1 MIITILVVLLSAVA
15 LFYIAVFI
23 FGNLLLSTPA
33 YKGPVT
39 DHFNGKHFFHPWQ
52 KRGGTAGFSDVLKWQ
67 MDRKRVRGEWK
78 PQDNKPGEKPL
89 PRVEGS
95 ELRVTFIN
103 HSTALIQTEGLN
115 IITDPIYSKR
125 AGPFFWT
132 GPKRFK
138 NPGIRFE
145 DLPKIDIILLSH
157 NHYDHLDHKTLTK
170 LSARDNPLIVT
181 ALGVP
186 HFLAQHKITNA
197 IELDW
202 WQTHK
207 INDSVTIHSV
217 PAQHF
222 SGRGTVDRN
231 TSLWCGFVIS
241 TSVGN
246 VYFAADTG
254 YVPVFKEIG
263 ERFGEMRVALI
274 PIGAYIP
281 RWFMQ
286 SVHVS
291 PKEAVMMHKDVN
303 SKLSI
308 GIHHGTFRLADEGM
322 DDPALDLAHELREQD
337 VINDSFIVIGE
348 GEVKSIPS

>member
-1 MIITILVVLLSAVA
+1 MLIIIIIALLSAVI
-15 LFYIAVFI
+15 LFYIGVFI

-39 DHFNGKHFFHPWQ
+39 DHFNGRHFYHPWQ
-52 KRGGTAGFSDVLKWQ
+52 KKSQMAGFSDVLKWQ

-78 PQDNKPGEKPL
+78 PVKNKPGEKP
-89 PRVEGS
+89 PERVRES

-103 HSTALIQTEGLN
+103 HSTVLIQTEGLN

-125 AGPFFWT
+125 AGPYFWT

-138 NPGIRFE
+138 QPGIRFE
-145 DLPKIDIILLSH
+145 DLPKIDIVLLSH

-170 LSARDNPLIVT
+170 LSERDNPLIIT

-186 HFLAQHKITNA
+186 HFLSQHKITNA

-202 WQTHK
+202 WQTHI
-207 INDSVTIHSV
+207 INDSVSIHSV

-231 TSLWCGFVIS
+231 TSLWCAFVLS
-241 TSVGN
+241 TSGGN
-246 VYFAADTG
+246 IYFAADTG
-254 YVPVFKEIG
+254 YAPIFKDIG
-263 ERFGEMRVALI
+263 ERFGEMRLALI
-274 PIGAYIP
+274 PIGAYVP

-291 PKEAVMMHKDVN
+291 PREAVMIHKDVN

-322 DDPALDLAHELREQD
+322 EDPVTDLARELGEQD
-337 VINDSFIVIGE
+337 VASEAFIALKE
-348 GEVKSIPS
+348 GEAMAL